1 MRFTIPSPTHPSTHP
16 STRAR
21 RALAPRALAGG
32 LFAAATLLAPTATL
46 APTAALAA
54 DPVPVVPAAD
64 PGRAERVKV
73 GVLACDIEG
82 GFGFIIASSKRLAC
96 RYNGVGGAE
105 SYRGRVTRVG
115 ADIGVTGKQ
124 VLSWTV
130 FAPATTDVFSGLEG
144 GYAGV
149 GANAAIGVGFG
160 TNVLLGGSGRRIVL
174 QPISIQTGTGVNAAA
189 GITGLSLDR

>member
-1 MRFTIPSPTHPSTHP
+1 MTCLQTV
-16 STRAR
+16 
-21 RALAPRALAGG
+21 
-32 LFAAATLLAPTATL
+32 AAAALISVATAIPAHAPAR
-46 APTAALAA
+46 AA
-54 DPVPVVPAAD
+54 DAVPLTPVAD

-82 GFGFIIASSKRLAC
+82 GFGFLVGSSKRLDC

-105 SYRGRVTRVG
+105 AYRGRVTKVG
-115 ADIGVTGKQ
+115 VDVGVTGRQ

-149 GANAAIGVGFG
+149 SANAAVGVGFG
-160 TNVLLGGSGRRIVL
+160 ANVLLGGSGRRIVL
-174 QPISIQTGTGVNAAA
+174 QPVSVQTGTGLNAAA
-189 GITGLSLDR
+189 GITGLSLDRS

>member
-1 MRFTIPSPTHPSTHP
+1 MRILDK
-16 STRAR
+16 R
-21 RALAPRALAGG
+21 LGG
-32 LFAAATLLAPTATL
+32 IFASALLALTAFGP
-46 APTAALAA
+46 ARAA
-54 DPVPVVPAAD
+54 DPTPA
-64 PGRAERVKV
+64 PTGERVKV

-82 GFGFIIASSKRLAC
+82 GFGFLIASSKRLAC

-105 SYRGRVTRVG
+105 SYFGRVTRVG

-149 GANAAIGVGFG
+149 GANAAVGVGFG

-174 QPISIQTGTGVNAAA
+174 QPVSLQTGTGLNASA
-189 GITGLSLDR
+189 GITGLSLDRG